1 MEKQDIK
8 KEEQKKQNKKETKRK
23 KKNKKIIVFI
33 IIVLIL
39 IAVVVLIVNK
49 DNKKVEDKKEDSYI
63 EETEDGIKVN
73 KSSKLNEAKLV
84 NGLLI
89 SNIQLTEKDGMTTL
103 LADVTNK
110 NEEKTGFK
118 KLTIILLDENGNEIS
133 SMTAFISEIESGKTT
148 QLNASTTSNYIK
160 AYDFKVT
167 ED

>member
-1 MEKQDIK
+1 MEKQDVK
-8 KEEQKKQNKKETKRK
+8 KEEPKKQNKKETKRK

-33 IIVLIL
+33 IMLLIL
-39 IAVVVLIVNK
+39 IAVVVFLVNK
-49 DNKKVEDKKEDSYI
+49 DNKKVENKQEDSYI

-118 KLTIILLDENGNEIS
+118 KLTITLLDENGDEIS
-133 SMTAFISEIESGKTT
+133 NMIAFVGAIEAGETT

>member
-1 MEKQDIK
+1 MEKHDVK
-8 KEEQKKQNKKETKRK
+8 KEEQKKQSKKETKRK
-23 KKNKKIIVFI
+23 KKNKKIIAFI
-33 IIVLIL
+33 IILLVLIA
-39 IAVVVLIVNK
+39 AVVFIVNK
-49 DNKKVEDKKEDSYI
+49 DNKKVEDKKEESYI
-63 EETEDGIKVN
+63 EETEEGIKVN

-118 KLTIILLDENGNEIS
+118 KLTITLLDENGDEIS
-133 SMTAFISEIESGKTT
+133 NMIAFIGEIKAGETT